1 MNFAEHMNRIYG
13 DLLASYTAKLIANL
27 TGPVIRH
34 LQSIKRDSGM
44 MQSPES
50 SGLINLWDEI
60 CVQVQWEYSP
70 YWDSYEDYIEAIIDE
85 SVRTLPKEEKL
96 MIWLSSESFSDWAD
110 SYDEDDNCDDAFSEF
125 FPEGYDSDAIIKTIY
140 EEVISRADVYQNRRI
155 TTFIDQ
161 DYEF

>member
-70 YWDSYEDYIEAIIDE
+70 YWDSYEDYIEVIIDE
-85 SVRTLPKEEKL
+85 SVRTLTKEEKL
-96 MIWLSSESFSDWAD
+96 MIWLSSDSFSEWAD
-110 SYDEDDNCDDAFSEF
+110 SYDEDDNCDDAFSESL
-125 FPEGYDSDAIIKTIY
+125 PEGYDSDAIIKAIY
-140 EEVISRADVYQNRRI
+140 EEVISRADEYQNRRI
-155 TTFIDQ
+155 MTFMDQ
-161 DYEF
+161 EYEF